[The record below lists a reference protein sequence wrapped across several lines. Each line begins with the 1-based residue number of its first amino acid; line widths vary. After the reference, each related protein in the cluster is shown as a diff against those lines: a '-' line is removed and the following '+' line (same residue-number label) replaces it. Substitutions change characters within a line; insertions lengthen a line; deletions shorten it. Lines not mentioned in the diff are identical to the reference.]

1 MNNFRGEGFSKHPIY
16 GSKRQFLASYM
27 YLGRWRHSWPGLEDL
42 ARTNKLAARSETGHV
57 SWLISGRIR
66 FPFVHATLPSSASSR
81 SGFPFTFGNLNFW
94 RSAMPRLPPIF
105 RIAAMMIPECSSI
118 FVFLAFF
125 LFFFFFTA
133 EIRGPFSCSQ
143 GNNRIENIE
152 EHRYFAESLAKITR
166 YSPEDRIGRW
176 LACMVS
182 YCISL
187 NASYGSLCCVISS
200 YIKCIK

>member
-125 LFFFFFTA
+125 LFFFFFHGRDPWTLFLFPREQSNWKYWRA
-133 EIRGPFSCSQ
+133 SIFRGVIGEDYEVFSGGSNWEMIGLHGFILYIVECFLWLPLL
-143 GNNRIENIE
+143 
-152 EHRYFAESLAKITR
+152 RYF
-166 YSPEDRIGRW
+166 
-176 LACMVS
+176 
-182 YCISL
+182 
-187 NASYGSLCCVISS
+187 
-200 YIKCIK
+200 